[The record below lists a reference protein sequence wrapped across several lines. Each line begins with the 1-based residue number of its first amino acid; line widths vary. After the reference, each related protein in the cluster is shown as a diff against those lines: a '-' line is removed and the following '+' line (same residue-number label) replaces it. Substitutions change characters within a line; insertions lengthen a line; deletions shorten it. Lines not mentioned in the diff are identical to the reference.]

1 LRAARESAGEGG
13 HRPPRGVPGRRA
25 LAAAAVLALALLT
38 LGFGQESGPK
48 AGSDEPAAAW
58 RARLVDDGRR
68 ARLED
73 VSGLDCLRCH
83 AAVGDEWRDSA
94 HAVAWQDEHYQRELA
109 SVRKSQRERCH
120 GCHVPVP
127 LATAASEAER
137 LRPAARS
144 EDRHLGV
151 ACATCHLDADGV
163 TILGPFGLETE
174 AHPTRRSERLLP
186 RGDLC
191 LACHS
196 TTIGP
201 VVALGPDYVA
211 TEQAEVETCVECH
224 MPARRGP
231 IANDPETQVDHPER
245 SGRSHRLATPRDPQ
259 FLASAFALEAEV
271 EGALAVLSIANR
283 AGHRVP
289 GTTNRRITFRLRVV
303 DTHGETVERA
313 QHTIDYQAYLPPD
326 ESVRVEVQK
335 RSGARLE
342 VEGWHESLGLRRPV
356 RFLSKG
362 FDL

>member
-1 LRAARESAGEGG
+1 MTRGSPARARTG
-13 HRPPRGVPGRRA
+13 RA
-25 LAAAAVLALALLT
+25 LLRGPVGLVLLSVSLV
-38 LGFGQESGPK
+38 Q
-48 AGSDEPAAAW
+48 GSDPGADRDESLAAW
-58 RARLVDDGRR
+58 RARLVDDGRT
-68 ARLED
+68 ARLAD

-83 AAVGDEWRDSA
+83 AAIGDEWRDSA

-127 LATAASEAER
+127 LAAASNDEDR
-137 LRPAARS
+137 LRPAARA

-163 TILGPFGLETE
+163 TILGPWGLETA
-174 AHPTRRSERLLP
+174 AHPTRRSERLQP
-186 RGDLC
+186 SGDLC

-201 VVALGPDYVA
+201 VIALGPDYVA

-231 IANDPETQVDHPER
+231 IASDPEAQVDYAER
-245 SGRSHRLATPRDPQ
+245 AGRSHRLATPRDPE
-259 FLASAFALEAEV
+259 FLASAFALEARV
-271 EGALAVLSIANR
+271 EGGLAVLRIANR

-303 DTHGETVERA
+303 DARGETVERA
-313 QHTIDYQAYLPPD
+313 QHTIDYQTYLPPD
-326 ESVRVEVQK
+326 ESVRVEVK
-335 RSGARLE
+335 ERSGTRLE
-342 VEGWHESLGLRRPV
+342 VEGWHESLGLPRAV
-356 RFLSKG
+356 RFLSRS
-362 FDL
+362 FEL